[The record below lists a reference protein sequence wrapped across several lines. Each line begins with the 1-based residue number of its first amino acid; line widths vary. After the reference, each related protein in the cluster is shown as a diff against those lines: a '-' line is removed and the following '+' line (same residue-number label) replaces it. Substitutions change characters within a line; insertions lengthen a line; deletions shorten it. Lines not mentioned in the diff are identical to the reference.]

1 MQSHHHLTRN
11 SQKVNWC
18 CSNLAELRRPCR
30 SPLRFPHS
38 GAPSSISPL
47 APSRGLP
54 WLRSP
59 CNGKQEL
66 FFRVQTSWLLIR
78 EEAYWTSSSAF
89 SSQWNWKKKYLLSAQ
104 LCRWNLKRFR
114 ARKEWA
120 QDDSRR
126 NLFLHFSMISLHFC
140 RAGRQ
145 QIGCMKWNLYRQE
158 RLTNFPNTLWLLHLG
173 LLLPL
178 NLL

>member
-1 MQSHHHLTRN
+1 M
-11 SQKVNWC
+11 
-18 CSNLAELRRPCR
+18 
-30 SPLRFPHS
+30 
-38 GAPSSISPL
+38 APSHSH
-47 APSRGLP
+47 GLP

-59 CNGKQEL
+59 CKGKQEL

-145 QIGCMKWNLYRQE
+145 QIGCVKWNLYRQE
-158 RLTNFPNTLWLLHLG
+158 RQQTSPIPYDYCILAFSCLSISFNVTSAGKKKKRNG
-173 LLLPL
+173 L
-178 NLL
+178 